1 MARCVRVAQGVRKG
15 RGIRMARCVRVAQG
29 VRKGRVSGRGAD
41 VVKAR
46 VLNFAFTF
54 T

>member
-1 MARCVRVAQGVRKG
+1 MAKVPEWFGRPNGSGVRMAQGVR
-15 RGIRMARCVRVAQG
+15 MARC

-46 VLNFAFTF
+46 VRNFAFTF